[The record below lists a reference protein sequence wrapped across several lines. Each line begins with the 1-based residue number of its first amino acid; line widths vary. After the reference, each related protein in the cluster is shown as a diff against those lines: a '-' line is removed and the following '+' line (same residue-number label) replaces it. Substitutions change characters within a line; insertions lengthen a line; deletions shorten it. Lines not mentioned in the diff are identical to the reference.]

1 MVHEHEKKYLHAYN
15 TKVKV
20 KKKVNGGGGEG
31 GGQCSDARV
40 IIFST
45 LITLNISLNEHY
57 IDNN

>member
-1 MVHEHEKKYLHAYN
+1 MVHEHKKKYLHAYN

-20 KKKVNGGGGEG
+20 KQKVNGG

-40 IIFST
+40 IIFSS
-45 LITLNISLNEHY
+45 LITPKFSLNEHY